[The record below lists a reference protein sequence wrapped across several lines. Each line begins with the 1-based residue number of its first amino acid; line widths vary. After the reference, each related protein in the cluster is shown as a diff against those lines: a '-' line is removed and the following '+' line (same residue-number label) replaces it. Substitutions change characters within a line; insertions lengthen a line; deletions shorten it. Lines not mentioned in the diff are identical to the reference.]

1 MVWCPA
7 VTILKLSVIFKQG
20 APHFHFVLGFANHG
34 ACPAEDRCQQI
45 SANPS
50 RAWEGK
56 LRLTGQT
63 WWTRGPRVARG
74 LLFPHLVLSIWQPH
88 MQWGPGGWG
97 HVPLGGLVGTRL
109 SYSQLG
115 LGATKCFAS
124 GDRLELPNT
133 MLPGKCCPTYLVVVR
148 RVWNARILFKLL
160 SLRCLFIS

>member
-88 MQWGPGGWG
+88 MHEDLEVEAMSLW
-97 HVPLGGLVGTRL
+97 VGLSALVLVTPNL
-109 SYSQLG
+109 
-115 LGATKCFAS
+115 A
-124 GDRLELPNT
+124 LEQQNVL
-133 MLPGKCCPTYLVVVR
+133 LLVT
-148 RVWNARILFKLL
+148 VWN
-160 SLRCLFIS
+160 SPTQCCLVNVAPLTWWWWGGYEMQEFCSSC